1 MIEVAVNLTHAT
13 PDEVEAFYALAGVGR
28 AIDAIVHSGR
38 QAGVRLVL
46 LNPEPP
52 EADAARQAL
61 RLDPV
66 H

>member
-13 PDEVEAFYALAGVGR
+13 PDEIEAFYALAGVGR
-28 AIDAIVHSGR
+28 ALDAIAQTGR

-46 LNPEPP
+46 LNPAPP
-52 EADAARQAL
+52 EVSAVTTV
-61 RLDPV
+61 RLDPI